1 MLKLGKRGQERQL
14 FVIFE
19 IIASFTVVV
28 LLFMIAQSF
37 SKGFVLQK
45 SIISKDIALSIDA
58 LNSVPGNALFFYGT
72 GSYNFV
78 YTIKNGKVV
87 VSEFTNLLID
97 PTKRSYPYQPVYG
110 REPDYVFNNPK
121 LLVLGKAGNKF
132 TISDSEIVNLN
143 RFVCGSLAGPP
154 GKTMVDSPDK
164 DKPLNVL
171 ITKGIATRLSGG
183 FLSDRLS
190 QNKDLSNEEVIK
202 SINDMELDTII
213 SVDIGEDKSEGI
225 NNVKAYIPS
234 GGVDEAESWLYA
246 CNILNSLSDKFV
258 GITGTAIIP
267 VIVSELGPEDPK
279 VILGNAKHSVYLELG
294 NIGSK
299 DPNFPDDASKV
310 ATAILEGMSS

>member
-1 MLKLGKRGQERQL
+1 MLVRGKRGQERQL

-19 IIASFTVVV
+19 IFASFTVVV

-37 SKGFVLQK
+37 SKGFILQK
-45 SIISKDIALSIDA
+45 SVLSKDIALSIDA

-78 YTIKNGKVV
+78 YTIKNGEVV

-110 REPDYVFNNPK
+110 KEPDYVFNNPK

-143 RFVCGSLAGPP
+143 RFICGAPAGPP
-154 GKTMVDSPDK
+154 GKTLVDSPDN
-164 DKPLNVL
+164 DKQLNVL
-171 ITKGIATRLSGG
+171 ITKGLATRLDGG
-183 FLSDRLS
+183 VLSDRIS
-190 QNKDLSNEEVIK
+190 KNKDIPNEELIK
-202 SINDMELDTII
+202 SVSEMELDTLLII
-213 SVDIGEDKSEGI
+213 NIGKDDSENI

-234 GGVDEAESWLYA
+234 GGDDEDESWLYA
-246 CNILNSLSDKFV
+246 CNILNSLSDEFV

-267 VIVSELGPEDPK
+267 VIVSELDSDDPRR
-279 VILGNAKHSVYLELG
+279 VLGNAKRSVYFELG
-294 NIGSK
+294 NIDSR
-299 DPNFPDDASKV
+299 DTIFPDDASRV
-310 ATAILEGMSS
+310 ATAILGGMSS